1 MLQKSHI
8 FVKLKEDA
16 MYFHYNYLEVTP
28 NDFLK
33 AREQLCLNSNT
44 NSEKWECISKV
55 RLATFK
61 GFFLVW

>member
-28 NDFLK
+28 DDFLK

-44 NSEKWECISKV
+44 NSEK
-55 RLATFK
+55 
-61 GFFLVW
+61 

>member
-16 MYFHYNYLEVTP
+16 MDFHYNYLEVTP

-44 NSEKWECISKV
+44 NSEK
-55 RLATFK
+55 
-61 GFFLVW
+61 